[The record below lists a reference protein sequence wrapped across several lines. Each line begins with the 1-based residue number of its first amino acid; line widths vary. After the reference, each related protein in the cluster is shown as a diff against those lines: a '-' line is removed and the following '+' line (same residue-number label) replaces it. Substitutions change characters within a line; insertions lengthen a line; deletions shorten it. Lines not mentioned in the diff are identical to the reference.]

1 MAARAGS
8 CSRCAANV
16 SGPEVN
22 GVMTDEQ
29 VTPDDGPP
37 AFDARRFRREGRAIV
52 DWIADYWQTLESRP
66 VLSRAEPGWVA
77 GQFPAAP
84 PTEPEPLAAVVADLD
99 RVIVPGLTHWQ
110 HPGFFGYFPA
120 STSGPSILGELLAA
134 GLGVQGML
142 WATSPACTE
151 LETLVL
157 DWLRQ
162 LLGLPERFAAAGG
175 GGGVI
180 QDSASSGLLCAVLAA
195 RERATA
201 GATNRTG
208 VRQQGAEL
216 TAYCSAAAHSSVE
229 KGLRIAGIGG
239 DWLRRVPVDE
249 TGGLVAAAL
258 DAAVA
263 ADAAAGRRP
272 FFVAATVGTTA
283 TGAIDPVPA
292 IAAVAAR
299 RGAWLHV
306 DAAWAGAAAI
316 CPELRPPLVAGAE
329 LADSWGCN
337 PHKSLLVNFD
347 CHALWV
353 ADREPLI
360 RALSLKPDYLRTAAG
375 EAGAVIDY
383 SDWQVPLGRRFRALK
398 LWMVLRMIG
407 AEALRRRIRDHV
419 AWGKAF
425 AGWVAADPR
434 FELLAPPSLGLV
446 CFALR
451 TGDDAS
457 AALLDRVNAAGEVFL
472 SRAMVSGRLA
482 LRLAV
487 GGAITERRHVAAAWE
502 CLRRHAP

>member
-1 MAARAGS
+1 
-8 CSRCAANV
+8 
-16 SGPEVN
+16 
-22 GVMTDEQ
+22 MTDDQ
-29 VTPDDGPP
+29 ATPGAGPP
-37 AFDARRFRREGRAIV
+37 AFDPERFRREGRAVV

-66 VLSRAEPGWVA
+66 VLSRAAPGWVA
-77 GQFPAAP
+77 GQFPASP
-84 PTEPEPLAAVVADLD
+84 PAEPEPLAAVVADLD

-157 DWLRQ
+157 EWLRQ
-162 LLGLPERFAAAGG
+162 LLGLPERFAPAAA

-195 RERATA
+195 RERATD
-201 GATNRTG
+201 GTTNRAG
-208 VRQQGAEL
+208 VRQHGDAL

-229 KGLRIAGIGG
+229 KGLRIAGIGS
-239 DWLRRVPVDE
+239 DWLRRVPVAA
-249 TGGLVAAAL
+249 TGGLDVAAL
-258 DAAVA
+258 EAAVE
-263 ADAAAGRRP
+263 ADVAAGRRP

-283 TGAIDPVPA
+283 AGAIDDVPA
-292 IAAVAAR
+292 IAAVATR
-299 RGAWLHV
+299 HGAWLHV

-329 LADSWGCN
+329 SADSWGCN
-337 PHKSLLVNFD
+337 PHKWLLVNFD

-353 ADREPLI
+353 ADRGPLV
-360 RALSLKPDYLRTAAG
+360 RALSLKPDYLRTAAA

-398 LWMVLRMIG
+398 LWMMLRMIG

-419 AWGKAF
+419 AWGDEF
-425 AGWVAADPR
+425 AGWIGADRR

-451 TGDDAS
+451 AGDDAS
-457 AALLDRVNAAGEVFL
+457 AALLDRVNGAGEVFL
-472 SRAMVSGRLA
+472 SRAMVAGRLA

-487 GGAITERRHVAAAWE
+487 GGAITERRHVVAAWE
-502 CLRRHAP
+502 SLRGHAP